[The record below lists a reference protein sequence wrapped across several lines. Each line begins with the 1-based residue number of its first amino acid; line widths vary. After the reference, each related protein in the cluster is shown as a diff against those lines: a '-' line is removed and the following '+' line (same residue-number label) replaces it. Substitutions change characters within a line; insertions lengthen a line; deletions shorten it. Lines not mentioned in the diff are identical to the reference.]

1 MTAAKYSQPF
11 AGGNVGDVGEP
22 DLVRSGGG
30 KVATDQVRCD
40 RQAVPAVGSADHD
53 AAEPYGPDVNNG
65 AAKGGFLTR
74 SRRRSRLGRDRAAP
88 DGHPYKS
95 GEPRIILV
103 DRRVCQNHAEEP
115 SLNVVVNLV
124 HHHWRTRINSERVN
138 LRKASVRSAWIALT
152 TEPFHWPPAPRTDS
166 RAERYGPALHH
177 LKGAGPYR
185 ARRTKLVCLKAIAPD
200 G

>member
-1 MTAAKYSQPF
+1 
-11 AGGNVGDVGEP
+11 
-22 DLVRSGGG
+22 
-30 KVATDQVRCD
+30 KVATDQIRCD

-88 DGHPYKS
+88 NDLSGPFKNVFDHSDGHPYKS
-95 GEPRIILV
+95 GPPRIILV

-138 LRKASVRSAWIALT
+138 LRKASVRSAWIA
-152 TEPFHWPPAPRTDS
+152 
-166 RAERYGPALHH
+166 
-177 LKGAGPYR
+177 
-185 ARRTKLVCLKAIAPD
+185 
-200 G
+200 